1 MPILQLEDGTFIYEC
16 DVCGEEFDQELG
28 TSCPKCGRI
37 FCQKCS
43 AEHGMGYRFKPEGM
57 TAYSVSNKDF
67 FWLLNAVINIYW
79 DSIVFSAIF
88 YFVYS
93 HRLFPQKKKEGFCL
107 GSFEES
113 VE

>member
-43 AEHGMGYRFKPEGM
+43 AEHGVRKVKVGGDDLPEYKQYDYMCRFCYEE
-57 TAYSVSNKDF
+57 
-67 FWLLNAVINIYW
+67 W
-79 DSIVFSAIF
+79 
-88 YFVYS
+88 
-93 HRLFPQKKKEGFCL
+93 KKKNPKQVQLTAFLGKNDKPICEGNP
-107 GSFEES
+107 
-113 VE
+113 